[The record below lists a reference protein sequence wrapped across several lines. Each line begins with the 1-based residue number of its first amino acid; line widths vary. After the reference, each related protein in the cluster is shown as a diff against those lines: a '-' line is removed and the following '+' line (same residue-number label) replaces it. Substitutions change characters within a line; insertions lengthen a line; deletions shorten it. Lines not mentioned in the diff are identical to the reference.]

1 MIILYVVFF
10 SFFFSSKKFIV
21 TNVTG
26 LKAQVLLD
34 YILLVLVVI
43 VYFLNSYFS
52 VYYYIQFFEFKVSI
66 FSIHDLFL
74 CNLFFKTAN
83 LSVQLFYTKRFFFF
97 FLSFFSFYRNIWHHK
112 YNVLPKGFYS
122 LAYNFNIY
130 FYVLN
135 IDIFFSIF

>member
-1 MIILYVVFF
+1 MIILYVVFSF
-10 SFFFSSKKFIV
+10 FFFSSKKFIV

-74 CNLFFKTAN
+74 PNLFFKTAN

-97 FLSFFSFYRNIWHHK
+97 FSFLFSLSIEIYDTINIMFYRKVFILLHII
-112 YNVLPKGFYS
+112 LTF
-122 LAYNFNIY
+122 
-130 FYVLN
+130 
-135 IDIFFSIF
+135 IFMF

>member
-1 MIILYVVFF
+1 MIILYVVFSF
-10 SFFFSSKKFIV
+10 FFFSSKKFIV

-74 CNLFFKTAN
+74 PNLFFKTAN

-97 FLSFFSFYRNIWHHK
+97 SFLFSLSIEIYDTINIMFYRKVFILLHII
-112 YNVLPKGFYS
+112 LTF
-122 LAYNFNIY
+122 
-130 FYVLN
+130 
-135 IDIFFSIF
+135 IFMF

>member
-1 MIILYVVFF
+1 MIILYVVFSF
-10 SFFFSSKKFIV
+10 FFFSSKKFIV

-74 CNLFFKTAN
+74 PNLFFKTAN

-97 FLSFFSFYRNIWHHK
+97 SFPFSLSIEIYDTINIMFYRKVFILLHII
-112 YNVLPKGFYS
+112 LTF
-122 LAYNFNIY
+122 
-130 FYVLN
+130 
-135 IDIFFSIF
+135 IFMF